1 MADFVH
7 LHLHTLSSLLDG
19 AIRIK
24 DLLKTV
30 QAKGMKSVAVT
41 DHGNLFGA
49 IDFYRKAKDAGVKP
63 ILGMEAY
70 VAGEKGRLD
79 RSERIGRHLVL
90 LAKNAEGWA
99 NLRTLSSKAFTEG
112 FYYDPRI
119 DKPLLKDHARGL
131 VGMTACLGG
140 EIPRLIR
147 QGDLD
152 GARRAAREYRDIF
165 EPGSFYLEVQ
175 SNGMAGQLEVDA
187 RLAELG

>member
-1 MADFVH
+1 MPDFVH
-7 LHLHTLSSLLDG
+7 LHLHTLYSLLDG

-49 IDFYRKAKDAGVKP
+49 VDFYKKAKDAGLKP

-70 VAGEKGRLD
+70 VAGPKGRKD
-79 RSERIGRHLVL
+79 RTERVGRHLIL

-99 NLRTLSSKAFTEG
+99 NLRYLSSMAFAEG

-119 DKPLLKDHARGL
+119 DKELLRDHSKGL
-131 VGMTACLGG
+131 VGLTACLGG
-140 EIPRLIR
+140 EIPRLLR
-147 QGDLD
+147 KGEVD
-152 GARRAAREYRDIF
+152 AAREAVREYKSIF
-165 EPGSFYLEVQ
+165 EPGSFFLEVQ
-175 SNGMAGQLEVDA
+175 SNGMADQVEV
-187 RLAELG
+187 